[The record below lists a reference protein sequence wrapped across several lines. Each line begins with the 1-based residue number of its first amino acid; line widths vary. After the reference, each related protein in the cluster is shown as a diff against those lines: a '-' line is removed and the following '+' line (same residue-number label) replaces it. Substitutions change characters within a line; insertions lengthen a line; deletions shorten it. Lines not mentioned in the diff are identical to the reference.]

1 MIDILSVWKYKSLL
15 KCSKFFIIVV
25 VDKKVGTF
33 KNQTRIFFF
42 LWLILLLPSCF
53 PNKTLTVGAAAT
65 LLEQVA
71 KSSYKQSDLRII
83 REGMPAYLM
92 LMDGMIEALPDN
104 ERLLIAAA
112 QGYSSFAS
120 VFVEDQ
126 DKEYAKLLFERGR
139 QYALRSLEIR
149 GLKDPL
155 QTPFDDFKE
164 GLKGLGKKDA
174 SYIFW
179 GATCWANWIRLNLDS
194 MEALAELPRV
204 EWMMKRV
211 LEIDEGFYY
220 GGPHLFMGIWFA
232 SKPKIAGG
240 DLKKAQGHFLKA
252 LELGKGKFLMAY
264 VYYATYY
271 ARQALDKDLFISTLQ
286 KVWETPADISPELTL
301 LNTVA
306 KEKAKELLTHV
317 EEYFE

>member
-1 MIDILSVWKYKSLL
+1 M
-15 KCSKFFIIVV
+15 KFFLNWTWILFVLSLPCFLSSCLPG
-25 VDKKVGTF
+25 KKLTVAASA
-33 KNQTRIFFF
+33 
-42 LWLILLLPSCF
+42 ILL
-53 PNKTLTVGAAAT
+53 
-65 LLEQVA
+65 EEVA
-71 KSSYKQSDLRII
+71 RSSYKQSDLRMI

-104 ERLLIAAA
+104 EQLLIAAA

-149 GLKDPL
+149 GLKEPL
-155 QTPFDDFKE
+155 QSPFDDFKE
-164 GLKGLGKKDA
+164 GLKGLGKKDV

-240 DLKKAQGHFLKA
+240 DLHKAQGHFLKA
-252 LELGKGKFLMAY
+252 LDFGRGKFLMAY
-264 VYYATYY
+264 VYYANYY
-271 ARQALDKDLFISTLQ
+271 ARQAMDKDLFLSTLQ
-286 KVWETPADISPELTL
+286 RVLETPPDISSDLTL

-306 KEKAKELLTHV
+306 QKKAKELLSRA